1 LSHFRPTWFTPSVDS
16 ATALPPVTVH
26 TDGSASLS
34 ALPPSLPS
42 IADEALRRAD
52 EVVHRLTQAREY
64 ATVLENAQVELVFT
78 GPRDARGSGSTRKR
92 ALRRVLVKLAP
103 RIRTT
108 RKNGR
113 SCLELELCPAGGAGG
128 QKLRLRVDVLP
139 VRGKQDPALIS
150 VGIAAFRM
158 GQGSED
164 AESEELLTRT
174 PVLVR
179 FDLDVTN
186 ASDNDNADDVE
197 PVGLPSVQN
206 LGPMLGELQHAWFP
220 ERMRAAKPRN
230 LEFASASDLSAY
242 WVSATNDES
251 WVSWQ
256 PATNESAETTN
267 EEAGR
272 FLAALVIWRCVAA
285 LYAGNDEGRRPLRQL
300 AGLPEPEEFFPKRP
314 VDLNPSEVRE
324 HLAQRKL
331 RVPWHVIE
339 AARTSLNAGKHVIFT
354 GPPGCGKT
362 ELAVEFALFAT
373 QRERDGLLVTASPAW
388 SASELVGRYIPR
400 QASYGLILHPASS
413 CTRFAIAPGDG
424 CSSGRLHSD
433 PLVTTPSANRP
444 PRRAV
449 RARSTTFLSKRS
461 LTSQPTSWRAASA
474 W

>member
-1 LSHFRPTWFTPSVDS
+1 
-16 ATALPPVTVH
+16 
-26 TDGSASLS
+26 
-34 ALPPSLPS
+34 LPS